1 MYQVAHDPYC
11 YRGSRVLKNKQG
23 LRNQPDLDRYEL
35 AMTTQRFAEGLPSGR
50 FDVAHYRRLHRHLFQ
65 DVYTW
70 AGRYRS
76 VRIAKG
82 ASMFCYPENIAREMD
97 VLFGNLAATQIFD
110 TQSADQFAVAS
121 VGFLAHLNAI
131 HPFRDGN
138 GRSQLAFLVLLAN
151 RAGYRLYLKRLRQ
164 KPFLVAMI
172 ESFLGRSDLLA
183 SQISG
188 LIRKGQRTG

>member
-1 MYQVAHDPYC
+1 MGGPLQE
-11 YRGSRVLKNKQG
+11 R
-23 LRNQPDLDRYEL
+23 
-35 AMTTQRFAEGLPSGR
+35 
-50 FDVAHYRRLHRHLFQ
+50 Q
-65 DVYTW
+65 DCQ
-70 AGRYRS
+70 S
-76 VRIAKG
+76 
-82 ASMFCYPENIAREMD
+82 PENIAREMD
-97 VLFGNLAATQIFD
+97 VLFGNSAATQIFD